1 MVRELNTYIIS
12 NYFKYILVNLLIF
25 VGLIWISQIL
35 RIIELQYSITFQI
48 FDIAIT
54 TLFALPSFISPL
66 IPFLILIGSMMLNYK
81 LTSSNEIIILKQY
94 ISPQL
99 TKKLFQ
105 FIAVLT
111 LIIYSI
117 NNEIISKKFYEIYK
131 VNELEIRNNLKLG
144 SPSENEFHIDDKVSI
159 FFDKKVDEI
168 FYEIDAIIYDE
179 NQFIY
184 SKSVEIE
191 VSKSRFNLV
200 FHDGERLTLNDN
212 EKSKTIFDKY
222 THTLS
227 NNEYEELLM
236 DKDHFNTFE
245 LLNHS
250 ERDFRKL
257 RKS

>member
-144 SPSENEFHIDDKVSI
+144 SPSENEFHIDDKISI

-168 FYEIDAIIYDE
+168 FYVIDAIIYDE

-184 SKSVEIE
+184 SQSVEIE

-212 EKSKTIFDKY
+212 EKK
-222 THTLS
+222 
-227 NNEYEELLM
+227 NNI
-236 DKDHFNTFE
+236 
-245 LLNHS
+245 
-250 ERDFRKL
+250 
-257 RKS
+257 